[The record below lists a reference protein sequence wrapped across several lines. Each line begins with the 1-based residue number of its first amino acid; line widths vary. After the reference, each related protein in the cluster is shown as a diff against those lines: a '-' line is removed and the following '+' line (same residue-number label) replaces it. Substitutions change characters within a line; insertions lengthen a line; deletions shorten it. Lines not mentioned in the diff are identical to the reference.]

1 MKVLIVDDERLAR
14 LELRRLLAAHDDVEI
29 AGEAANIEE
38 AKGAISDLQ
47 PDVLLLDIQMPGGT
61 GFDLLDQLDFSPRVI
76 FTTGFDEFA
85 LRAFEVNALD
95 YLMKPVTAERLSV
108 ALEKVRT
115 NTQLATP
122 KLNLQ
127 QQIFIKDGERCW
139 FVKVEEIFLLE
150 SEGNY
155 TRVFFGPNRPLINR
169 SLRALEERLDPT
181 IFFRSSRKHLVNLRA
196 IEKVEPSISG
206 GFELKLV
213 GGLQVEMSRRRA
225 TDFRIQMS
233 L

>member
-1 MKVLIVDDERLAR
+1 MRVLIVDDERLAR
-14 LELRRLLAAHDDVEI
+14 VELRRLLADHPDIEI

-38 AKGAISDLQ
+38 AKKAIHELEFDL
-47 PDVLLLDIQMPGGT
+47 LLLDIQMPGGT
-61 GFDLLDQLDFSPRVI
+61 GFDLLEQLEVAPPVV

-85 LRAFEVNALD
+85 LQAFEVNALD
-95 YLMKPVTAERLSV
+95 YLLKPIAADRLAA

-115 NTQLATP
+115 HAPANAP
-122 KLNLQ
+122 KLSLQ

-139 FVKVEEIFLLE
+139 FVKVQEIVLLE

-155 TRVFFGPNRPLINR
+155 TRVFFANNRPLINR
-169 SLRALEERLDPT
+169 SLRALEERLEPAL
-181 IFFRSSRKHLVNLRA
+181 FFRTSRKHIVNLQA

-206 GFELKLV
+206 GLALHIR
-213 GGLQVEMSRRRA
+213 GGMEVEMSRRRA
-225 TDFRIQMS
+225 IDFRLQMS